1 MEHAEDTHQKGNKD
15 KDNTDTP
22 QTTYWLT
29 ESKQCLKIS
38 VQKGTVE
45 GSLPCPNLP
54 MSLSPFWPAVD
65 AKAKHSRPSTWKN
78 LPHQG

>member
-29 ESKQCLKIS
+29 ESKQCKKGPLKVGVS
-38 VQKGTVE
+38 FLASRGRQRQALT
-45 GSLPCPNLP
+45 
-54 MSLSPFWPAVD
+54 
-65 AKAKHSRPSTWKN
+65 AKHMEKPSTSRIEPYRK
-78 LPHQG
+78 LSLVG